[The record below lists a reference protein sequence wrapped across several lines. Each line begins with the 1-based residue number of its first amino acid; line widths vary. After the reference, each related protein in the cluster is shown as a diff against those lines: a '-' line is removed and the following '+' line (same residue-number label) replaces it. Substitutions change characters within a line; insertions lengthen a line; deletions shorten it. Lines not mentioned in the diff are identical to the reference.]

1 MKVPTNVNEFHDAL
15 VAFRDKDPGKVGAT
29 RVIPYYQGNEPR
41 WGLADLMANSI
52 EKGLSD
58 RDLWVNNVA
67 GERSLNMP
75 GFKEGVRLMNTW
87 YNEKLIYQ
95 DFPLAASEDGN
106 NLLKS
111 GVAGAFGANWDTV
124 FRTDD
129 KINSDLARNVPGASF
144 IPIDIGLNGKSMM
157 DKVGLF
163 MFIPQ
168 YSKSQKEALQYLN
181 WLAKFEN
188 FNFLQ
193 IGTQGVNHNIVDGVP
208 QVIPATGQWIQNSS
222 LNIDITMPLNGVY
235 LGSDEQ
241 NAKVLA
247 LSYAGTPQ
255 ADIVNA
261 YQISVKDARA
271 PVVHGGVFKVTS
283 YAQTISDKADALLAQ
298 AITAPAGRFDSIWDA
313 GYNDWWASGAK
324 EVYDE
329 RVNLWPN

>member
-1 MKVPTNVNEFHDAL
+1 
-15 VAFRDKDPGKVGAT
+15 
-29 RVIPYYQGNEPR
+29 
-41 WGLADLMANSI
+41 MANSI
-52 EKGLSD
+52 QKGLSD
-58 RDLWVNNVA
+58 RDLWINNIA

-95 DFPLAASEDGN
+95 DFPLSSEDGGN
-106 NLLKS
+106 ILKS
-111 GVAGAFGANWDTV
+111 GVAGAFGANWDTI

-129 KINSDLARNVPGASF
+129 KINTDLVRNVPGASF
-144 IPIDIGLNGKSMM
+144 VPVDLNLNGKTMM
-157 DKVGLF
+157 DKTGLY

-181 WLAKFEN
+181 WLSKYEN
-188 FNFLQ
+188 FNYLQ
-193 IGTQGVNHNIVDGVP
+193 IGERGRNHNIVDGVP
-208 QVIPATGQWIQNSS
+208 QVIAAAAPWIQNSA

-235 LGSDEQ
+235 LGSDEE

-247 LSYAGTPQ
+247 LSYEGVPQ
-255 ADIVNA
+255 ANVVSA
-261 YQISVKDARA
+261 YAISVKNARA

-283 YAQTISDKADALLAQ
+283 YAQTIADKADALLSQ
-298 AITAPAGRFDSIWDA
+298 AITAPAGRFDSVWDA

-329 RVNLWPN
+329 RVSLWPK